1 MSRYVWLAGG
11 LLAFFLTAYLIVDV
25 AGLPVLVEPDA
36 SLADVGPWAAGLGIG
51 LLVVDAFVPV
61 ASSVVMLSLGA
72 LYGPLAGASLALVG
86 RLGSWLCGFAV
97 GRRAGGFV
105 ERKVPEPERTRAE
118 RLLTRHGA
126 LAVVI
131 TRPVPL
137 LGETLA
143 VLAGASRMS
152 WARGALAALVGS
164 IPEAVT
170 YALAGGL
177 ARRFETGALLWVL
190 LLGVSGLFWAAAL
203 WHERRP
209 PRVEAGGL
217 NPRR

>member
-1 MSRYVWLAGG
+1 MRRYLWLAGG
-11 LLAFFLTAYLIVDV
+11 LLAFFLTAYLVVDA
-25 AGLPVLVEPDA
+25 AGVPLLVEPHA
-36 SLADVGPWAAGLGIG
+36 TLADAGPWAAGLGVG

-61 ASSVVMLSLGA
+61 ASSVVMLSVGA
-72 LYGPLAGASLALVG
+72 LYGPLAGSCLALVG
-86 RLGSWLCGFAV
+86 RLGAWLCGFAV

-105 ERKVPEPERTRAE
+105 ERKVPEPERARAE

-170 YALAGGL
+170 YALAGGA
-177 ARRFETGALLWVL
+177 ARSFEGGALLWVL
-190 LLGVSGLFWAAAL
+190 LLAVSGLFWAAAL
-203 WHERRP
+203 WRERRP
-209 PRVEAGGL
+209 AQVGAGGL
-217 NPRR
+217 NPRS